1 MLGRMTW
8 LGKTYFDFCPSKNH
22 RKLGNFPN
30 QFLAPASSGQCAL
43 FILPACCITKVE
55 CFSSCSPSPIQSAR
69 GVLFHEKV
77 TTEMNQSECMREKGS
92 CYERPRR
99 VAKIESLHIMIL
111 LPTKVEKLG
120 ARNIQVNLI
129 YWVMP
134 Y

>member
-1 MLGRMTW
+1 
-8 LGKTYFDFCPSKNH
+8 
-22 RKLGNFPN
+22 
-30 QFLAPASSGQCAL
+30 
-43 FILPACCITKVE
+43 
-55 CFSSCSPSPIQSAR
+55 
-69 GVLFHEKV
+69 
-77 TTEMNQSECMREKGS
+77 MREKGS